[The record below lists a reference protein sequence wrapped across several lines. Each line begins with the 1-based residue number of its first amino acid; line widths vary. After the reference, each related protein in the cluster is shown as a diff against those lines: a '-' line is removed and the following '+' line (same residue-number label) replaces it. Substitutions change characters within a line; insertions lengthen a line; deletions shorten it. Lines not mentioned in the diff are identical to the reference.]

1 MPSATSDADMHIV
14 LDDFGRAGRAYRE
27 TDAKEASFDVVVDD
41 LLSGQFTNPVRVVAF
56 NTAEGWMRDVSKDV
70 AREMVMR
77 AADRGVPLADR
88 VRRFVDRYVDE
99 VGVLR
104 AVDNRIGNVR
114 NTGDG
119 LRGTI
124 AKLPGLLRKG
134 S

>member
-27 TDAKEASFDVVVDD
+27 TDAEGASFDVVVDD

-70 AREMVMR
+70 AREMLMR

>member
-1 MPSATSDADMHIV
+1 
-14 LDDFGRAGRAYRE
+14 
-27 TDAKEASFDVVVDD
+27 VVDD